1 MMRYRFKSNHNVTL
15 EQERDHYQLIAEGKI
30 GNYTYYQSQ
39 LNELLRH
46 GIIEPIP
53 KEPRVIKGENR
64 VVSTGIHSYQIL
76 PLLPEGTW
84 DIEYTATEIL

>member
-53 KEPRVIKGENR
+53 KEPCVIKG
-64 VVSTGIHSYQIL
+64 TLKAKTFGLGL
-76 PLLPEGTW
+76 PVALPVLAEGLW